1 MRSGAGFGVTVPS
14 VTSEASQTA
23 GESLLAGPE
32 RRQELVAA
40 SLTAPSWDLSAEQ
53 QDDLELLLTGAYAP
67 LTGYLDGA
75 AAAGIR
81 DELRLPDGTPWPA
94 PLQLAV
100 DPSFAAT
107 VEPGTDLALRDGE
120 GVLIARAARPSPSAR
135 PDRTAG
141 SRWPDRSKASSC
153 PPITTIRRCAGRLAS
168 CGSSSQSAD
177 GRQCWRRSP
186 TGCCF
191 APTSTGSW
199 PPPERSGADGVVLIV
214 PLAVGQA
221 LDRDAHQRVRCLQ
234 RAADE
239 VQTGLGPD
247 LPVVLAA
254 LPAAHAGTPLA
265 SRALLMA
272 AIAGQAGAAQLLA
285 EGPAAGSPGVTAGGA
300 ALVVAPPA
308 RDVRDEVVELLRAG
322 QGVPPELSPAAVV
335 DELRPLYPPRTRE
348 GFTVF
353 FTGLSGSGKSTIA
366 NALVVRLLSRGEA
379 RRVTLLDGDL
389 VRKHLSAGLTFSRA
403 DRDTNVRRI
412 GFVAAEVSLAG
423 GIVVCAPIAPY
434 DATRKDVRQ
443 MAGDGKSA
451 SGFVLV
457 HVDTPLEECER
468 RDRKGLYAKARA
480 GLIPEFTGI
489 SDPYEKPTDA
499 EVVIDTTQTGVDE
512 AVDLVLGHLR
522 TAGWLPPD

>member
-1 MRSGAGFGVTVPS
+1 MTF
-14 VTSEASQTA
+14 VTSETA
-23 GESLLAGPE
+23 GASLLAGPE
-32 RRQELVAA
+32 RRQELVTA

-67 LTGYLDGA
+67 LTGYLEGGA
-75 AAAGIR
+75 AIGVR
-81 DELRLPDGTPWPA
+81 DELRLPNGAPWPG

-107 VEPGTDLALRDGE
+107 IEPGTDLALRDGE
-120 GVLIARAARPSPSAR
+120 GVLIALLHVESVGEAGPDGRVALAGPVEGLELPTHHDHPTLRRTVGELREQLASSGRSSVLAAIADRVLHR
-135 PDRTAG
+135 PDI
-141 SRWPDRSKASSC
+141 DRIVA
-153 PPITTIRRCAGRLAS
+153 AAAA
-168 CGSSSQSAD
+168 QN
-177 GRQCWRRSP
+177 
-186 TGCCF
+186 
-191 APTSTGSW
+191 
-199 PPPERSGADGVVLIV
+199 ADGVLLIV

-221 LDRDAHQRVRCLQ
+221 LDRGAHQRVRCLQ

-239 VQTGLGPD
+239 VQTALGPD
-247 LPVVLAA
+247 LPVLLAA
-254 LPAAHAGTPLA
+254 LPAAHAGTPPA
-265 SRALLMA
+265 ARALLMA
-272 AIAGQAGAAQLLA
+272 AIAGRAGAAQLLA
-285 EGPAAGSPGVTAGGA
+285 DGPAAGGPGATSGGA
-300 ALVVAPPA
+300 DIVVAPLA
-308 RDVRDEVVELLRAG
+308 RDVHDEVVELLRSG
-322 QGVPPELSPAAVV
+322 QSVAPDLSPAGVV

-348 GFTVF
+348 GLTIF

-366 NALVVRLLSRGEA
+366 NALVVRLLSRGES

-412 GFVAAEVSLAG
+412 GFVAAEVSRAG
-423 GIVVCAPIAPY
+423 GVVVCAPIAPY
-434 DATRKDVRQ
+434 DATRKDVRH
-443 MAGDGKSA
+443 MAGGD
-451 SGFVLV
+451 SGFILV

-499 EVVIDTTQTGVDE
+499 EVVIDTTRTGVDE
-512 AVDLVLGHLR
+512 AVDLVLHHLR

>member
-1 MRSGAGFGVTVPS
+1 VRDTVTC
-14 VTSEASQTA
+14 VTSETA
-23 GESLLAGPE
+23 GAGLLAGPE

-53 QDDLELLLTGAYAP
+53 QDDLELLLTGAYTP
-67 LTGYLDGA
+67 LNGYLDA
-75 AAAGIR
+75 AAAASIHE
-81 DELRLPDGTPWPA
+81 ELRLPNGAAWPG

-107 VEPGTDLALRDGE
+107 IEPGVDLALRDGE
-120 GVLIARAARPSPSAR
+120 GVLIALLHVESVGEAGPDGRVALAGPVEGLELPTHHDHPTLRRTVGELREQLASSGRTSVLAVVADRVLHR
-135 PDRTAG
+135 PDIDRIVTAAAAQ
-141 SRWPDRSKASSC
+141 R
-153 PPITTIRRCAGRLAS
+153 
-168 CGSSSQSAD
+168 AD
-177 GRQCWRRSP
+177 C
-186 TGCCF
+186 
-191 APTSTGSW
+191 
-199 PPPERSGADGVVLIV
+199 VLLIV

-221 LDRDAHQRVRCLQ
+221 LDRGAHQRVRCLQ

-239 VQTGLGPD
+239 VQTALGPG
-247 LPVVLAA
+247 LSVLLAA
-254 LPAAHAGTPLA
+254 LPAGHSDTPPA
-265 SRALLMA
+265 ARALLMA
-272 AIAGQAGAAQLLA
+272 AIAGRAGAAQLLA
-285 EGPAAGSPGVTAGGA
+285 DGPAAGSPGVITGGA
-300 ALVVAPPA
+300 EIVVTAPA
-308 RDVRDEVVELLRAG
+308 RAVHDEVVELLRAG
-322 QGVPPELSPAAVV
+322 EPVPTELSPARVV

-366 NALVVRLLSRGEA
+366 NALVVRLLSRGES

-412 GFVAAEVSLAG
+412 GFVAAEVSHAG

-434 DATRKDVRQ
+434 DATRKDVRR
-443 MAGDGKSA
+443 MAGND

-499 EVVIDTTQTGVDE
+499 EVVIDTTTTGVEE
-512 AVDLVLGHLR
+512 AVDRVLDHLM
-522 TAGWLPPD
+522 TAGWLPVD